1 MSFIFTFIGFGSL
14 TLTIIVYVL
23 VLPFSAVTVTFI
35 LFSPSVT
42 SCVPVPLT
50 LAFESSLEAF
60 TLTLSVLDVASTLY
74 SVVFLLNSGF
84 NFNPSIDKLFK
95 LLFFDYV
102 ASSCARVIIFTLLVP
117 LESDIVFSVP

>member
-95 LLFFDYV
+95 LLFLV
-102 ASSCARVIIFTLLVP
+102 VLVLLS
-117 LESDIVFSVP
+117 LHF